1 MKLALTVRYGYDEE
15 LIFAQQ
21 LGADAVV
28 VRFDLGDPQDTDLA
42 AVAHRVQ
49 VSGLQLAGVVLF
61 GMSDEFR
68 PWSDGL
74 TGALLAAQA
83 AGVDTLLCASPVR
96 QSATLAEDLEAIVAT
111 AMATE
116 VMVCLDSSR
125 LLPEE
130 LVWLPAGSVHVELA
144 VGLTPLEAG
153 ANLAADVGER
163 VRSGGISAV
172 RFEGGDRPLGD
183 GPLNVAACVTA
194 MAAAGYDGLVRA
206 GTAALL
212 ATDDDWNPKGAAN
225 DLGYLRAVLQTLDS
239 HRLVTDACRR
249 SP

>member
-1 MKLALTVRYGYDEE
+1 MTVRYGYDEE

-42 AVAHRVQ
+42 PVAHRVQ
-49 VSGLQLAGVVLF
+49 VSGLQLAGVELF

-144 VGLTPLEAG
+144 VGLTPLEA
-153 ANLAADVGER
+153 ER
-163 VRSGGISAV
+163 LEMLVDPGRRHPSRRCWRARAPRRYQRRALRGWRPSA
-172 RFEGGDRPLGD
+172 G
-183 GPLNVAACVTA
+183 
-194 MAAAGYDGLVRA
+194 
-206 GTAALL
+206 
-212 ATDDDWNPKGAAN
+212 
-225 DLGYLRAVLQTLDS
+225 
-239 HRLVTDACRR
+239 
-249 SP
+249 